1 MALTC
6 DQILAQLGDVVR
18 TINEVGAGG
27 IRSVRDSDGSEIQYN
42 QASLN
47 ALYGQR
53 NRLQALYDA
62 QCGNCGRGGSR
73 PFGAVFP

>member
-1 MALTC
+1 MTC
-6 DQILAQLGDVVR
+6 DEILAQLG
-18 TINEVGAGG
+18 EVIRQIGEVSTGG
-27 IRSVRDSDGSEIQYN
+27 VRSVRDSDGSEIQYN

-62 QCGNCGRGGSR
+62 QCGSGGRAGGR